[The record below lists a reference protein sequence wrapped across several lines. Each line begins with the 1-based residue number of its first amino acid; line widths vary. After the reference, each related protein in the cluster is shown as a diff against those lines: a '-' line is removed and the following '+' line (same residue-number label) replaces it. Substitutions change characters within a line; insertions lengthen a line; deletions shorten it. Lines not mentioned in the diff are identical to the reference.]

1 MKKIAF
7 IGMMGCGKSSIANDI
22 SKDLALKL
30 ISIDKMV
37 EKELNLSISDIFEKF
52 GEPYFRK
59 IETKILK
66 NAVIN
71 ESCIIDCGGGIILD
85 SSNIEILKNNG
96 YSIIF
101 IDRNPEKILEEID
114 VNNRPL
120 VKDNPTALIKIYN
133 ERIGLYKKYSDY
145 IIENNN
151 DYDYAIN
158 SVKSLII
165 NL

>member
-1 MKKIAF
+1 M
-7 IGMMGCGKSSIANDI
+7 
-22 SKDLALKL
+22 L
-30 ISIDKMV
+30 
-37 EKELNLSISDIFEKF
+37 
-52 GEPYFRK
+52 
-59 IETKILK
+59 
-66 NAVIN
+66 
-71 ESCIIDCGGGIILD
+71 
-85 SSNIEILKNNG
+85 EILKNNG